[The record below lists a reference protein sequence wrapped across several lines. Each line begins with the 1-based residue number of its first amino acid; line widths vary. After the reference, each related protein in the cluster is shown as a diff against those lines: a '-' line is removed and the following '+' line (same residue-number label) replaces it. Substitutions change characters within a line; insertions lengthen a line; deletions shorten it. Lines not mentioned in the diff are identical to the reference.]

1 MATNTMATS
10 GAPAASQV
18 NDRCVAVVGMH
29 RSGTSAT
36 AGLLVSL
43 GLTGPKPDDLQPATA
58 GNERGHFESKQMGVI
73 NSRLLRG
80 VGGTWTALPPVTLR
94 WDGIPKHA
102 QRLEGA
108 RQWFATTYDG
118 RPMVIKDPRLCMTL
132 PFWRDALPAPMAAV
146 LVLRKPLS
154 VARSLEARDDMQM
167 TLGLAIWDRSM
178 RSADL
183 VLEGLPTLVVNYDD
197 MMADPGGTTE
207 EFVRF
212 LERVD
217 VDVAPDVAAAAAR
230 QLDTGLRHQKAED
243 DEYRDF
249 AGVQTG
255 MFEALLERKGIHDA
269 WKPVSSFS
277 PPPLWVADTLDLQR
291 KFTKTAR
298 QLRKLRGT
306 MPNRIM
312 ARLSPRSVAG
322 TSSS

>member
-1 MATNTMATS
+1 MATADTLAESRVDNC
-10 GAPAASQV
+10 
-18 NDRCVAVVGMH
+18 CVAVVGMH

-43 GLTGPKPDDLQPATA
+43 GLTGPTPEDLQPATG
-58 GNERGHFESKQMGVI
+58 GNERGHWESKTMGVL
-73 NSRLLRG
+73 NSRLLHA
-80 VGGTWTALPPVTLR
+80 VGGTWSGLPPVTLR
-94 WDGIPKHA
+94 WDAVRKHA
-102 QRLEGA
+102 ERREGA
-108 RQWFATTYDG
+108 RRWFASTYAG

-132 PFWRDALPAPMAAV
+132 PFWRDALPTPMAAV

-154 VARSLEARDDMQM
+154 VARSLEARDGMQM

-212 LERVD
+212 LKG
-217 VDVAPDVAAAAAR
+217 VDVAVAPGVGEAAAR

-249 AGVQTG
+249 ADVQTD
-255 MFEALLERKGIHDA
+255 MFETLLERKGIHDA

-277 PPPLWVADTLDLQR
+277 PPPLWVEDTLDLQR
-291 KFTKTAR
+291 HLTKTAR

-312 ARLSPRSVAG
+312 ARFSRGSKVG
-322 TSSS
+322 TSAS